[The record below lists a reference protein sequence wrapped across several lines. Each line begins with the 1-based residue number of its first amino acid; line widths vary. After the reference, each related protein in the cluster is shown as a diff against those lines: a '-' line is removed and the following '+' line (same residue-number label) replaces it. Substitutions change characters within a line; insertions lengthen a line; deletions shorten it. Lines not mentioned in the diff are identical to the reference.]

1 MWCFRRPIG
10 KLTGEL
16 FFHFDKFLE
25 PVTMAAVLSA
35 CQNRKSRSQESLKY
49 AEEAVSTATKD
60 DNYVLDLLA
69 QLPPSRELLKH
80 YQVLC

>member
-1 MWCFRRPIG
+1 
-10 KLTGEL
+10 
-16 FFHFDKFLE
+16 
-25 PVTMAAVLSA
+25 MAAVLSA

-80 YQVLC
+80 YQVL